1 MINLISPQHRG
12 NLFTGRQ
19 GPNGHLGKVRDK
31 SKLIFVGTGPF
42 AVPSLLALANSS
54 NIVLVISQPPRP
66 SGKKQLLVTSP
77 VEAAAKKI
85 KLSILTPQ
93 RLEDLYD
100 KLNDCQ
106 ADLMIVADYGQI
118 IPENILKIPSRGA
131 INIHPSLLPKH
142 RGPAPIAAA
151 ILNGDSA
158 TGVTLILMDSKM
170 DHGPI
175 IAQESC
181 ALSGRETAVDL
192 EQNLAKQAATMV
204 IKYIPAFLA
213 GQIQSQEQNH
223 DMATHH
229 KLIKRTDGE
238 IQWNESAVAT
248 ERKWRAYYPWPGIWC
263 RQKINKYDKIIKL
276 LNVELLSTSAP
287 ALAPGT
293 FFWENHILGV
303 TTANGSLKIN
313 KLQVE
318 GKMPLMAEQFF
329 RGYHDIIIQLP

>member
-1 MINLISPQHRG
+1 MS
-12 NLFTGRQ
+12 
-19 GPNGHLGKVRDK
+19 KA
-31 SKLIFVGTGPF
+31 KLIFVGTGPF
-42 AVPSLLALANSS
+42 AVPSLLALADAS

-66 SGKKQLLVTSP
+66 SGKKQLLIPSA

-85 KLSILTPQ
+85 KLNILTPQ
-93 RLEDLYD
+93 RLEDLND
-100 KLNDCQ
+100 KFIDGQ

-151 ILNGDSA
+151 ILNGDTA
-158 TGVTLILMDSKM
+158 TGVSIILMDAKM

-175 IAQESC
+175 IAQESYT
-181 ALSGRETAVDL
+181 LTGWERAVDL
-192 EQNLAKQAATMV
+192 EQNLAQQAAAMV
-204 IKYIPAFLA
+204 VKYIPAFLA
-213 GQIQSQEQNH
+213 GQIQPQEQNH
-223 DMATHH
+223 ELATYH

-238 IQWNESAVAT
+238 IIWNKSAVT
-248 ERKWRAYYPWPGIWC
+248 IERKWRAYYPWPGIWW
-263 RQKINKYDKIIKL
+263 RRKINKQDKIIKL
-276 LNVELLSTSAP
+276 LEVELFSAP
-287 ALAPGT
+287 APALTPGT
-293 FFWENHILGV
+293 FFWLNHTLGV
-303 TTANGSLKIN
+303 AAASGSLKIN